1 MPEICRFYGIRIT
14 MDYDEHLPPH
24 LHEAYGDDEA
34 QVIIATGQLLKGS
47 LSSRAASLVR
57 EWTLLH
63 REELEANW
71 RLRDAM
77 MPLNRIAPLP

>member
-1 MPEICRFYGIRIT
+1 MPEISRFYGIRIT
-14 MDYDEHLPPH
+14 MNYDEHLPPH
-24 LHEAYGDDEA
+24 FHATYGDDEA
-34 QVIIATGQLLKGS
+34 LVLIATGQLLKGS
-47 LSSRAASLVR
+47 LTSRAASLVR

-71 RLRDAM
+71 QLRDAM